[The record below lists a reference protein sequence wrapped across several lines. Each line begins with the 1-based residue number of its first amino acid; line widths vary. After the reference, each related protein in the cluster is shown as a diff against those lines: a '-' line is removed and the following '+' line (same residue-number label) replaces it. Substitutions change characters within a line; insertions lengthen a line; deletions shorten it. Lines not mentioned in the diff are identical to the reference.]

1 MMEYA
6 DVKMRN
12 GSEETLFRD
21 RFSGS
26 STNMVYEVGDFE
38 KAVRGELDV
47 KKCHEYTEE
56 TLKIIDEIRKQNGID
71 FGGSI

>member
-1 MMEYA
+1 
-6 DVKMRN
+6 
-12 GSEETLFRD
+12 
-21 RFSGS
+21 
-26 STNMVYEVGDFE
+26 MVYEVGDFV

-47 KKCHEYTEE
+47 KKYHEYTEG